1 MPEPTTSSLKPTCK
15 PTEAPARPSTNIDS
29 NIAPPAADD
38 PTSAAAK
45 TPESSVQQPLEDL
58 KKQLTEK
65 EAQCTEWKDK
75 YIRMLAELDNERKRS
90 IKDQDAVRFQT
101 MRKACLSIIELFD
114 SFKIGL
120 ESAQKQGIPFEFLKG
135 FQMIFQ
141 QFQTQ
146 LKTLGI
152 EEIHADGNLFDPHWH
167 TALSHVP
174 HETIPEGHVVTVLQ
188 AGYKYSDKLLRPA
201 AVVVSN
207 GKAPA
212 DAVHHAG
219 NAQDGSSAS
228 PNAAD

>member
-1 MPEPTTSSLKPTCK
+1 MPEPTTSSSNPTCK
-15 PTEAPARPSTNIDS
+15 PTEDPAHPPTNTDPNVTPS
-29 NIAPPAADD
+29 AADVPD
-38 PTSAAAK
+38 STAAK
-45 TPESSVQQPLEDL
+45 TPEGLAQQPLEDL

-65 EAQCTEWKDK
+65 EAQCVEWKDK
-75 YIRMLAELDNERKRS
+75 YVRMLAELDNERKRS

-120 ESAQKQGIPFEFLKG
+120 ESAQEQGIPSEFLKG
-135 FQMIFQ
+135 FQMIFEK
-141 QFQTQ
+141 FQTELQ
-146 LKTLGI
+146 KLGI
-152 EEIHADGNLFDPHWH
+152 EEIHADGNPFDPHWH

-188 AGYKYSDKLLRPA
+188 AGYKYGDKLLRPA
-201 AVVVSN
+201 AAVVSK

-212 DAVHHAG
+212 DAAHDADSV
-219 NAQDGSSAS
+219 QDTSSAS